1 MNTSKTVFLNA
12 IRPPW
17 PRKVLL
23 FHRIRS
29 YCLFGI
35 KAVPVSVEVDASQG
49 LPGFTLVG
57 LPDNAVRE
65 SRERVVSAIRSID
78 KVVTGFRTTV
88 NLSPADL
95 RKEGSALDLPLAIG
109 LLVATGEIE
118 VPDLERLVFV
128 GELSLDGL
136 LKPVRGVLSVAMSLP
151 DRKRD
156 VLVVPRGNEREVRL
170 VEGVR
175 YVCADS
181 LKECVGVLEKGAVSK
196 AVSAAGLAAAHGAE
210 RGAGQ
215 GYACIQGI
223 PDFKNVIGME
233 GVKRALEVAA
243 AGAHNFLL
251 VGSPGAGKSLC
262 AKCLPGILPEMTDE
276 EILETT
282 RIHSCARAAGDMEC
296 FKPVMVRPIRTPH
309 HSASM
314 VSLVGGGV
322 HLRPGEASM
331 AHNGVLFLD
340 ELPEFNRSVLEALR
354 EPMEEGLIS
363 VSRASGTVVWPAR
376 FMMGAAM
383 NPCPCGYAMDAK
395 RNCTCL
401 PEARKRYQEK
411 ISGPLLDRIDIQVS
425 VPSVEASQFASGAT
439 ISETSADIRKRVC
452 EARALQ
458 RDRFKNL
465 PFKTNAEMSSEAAK
479 SFCRLSA
486 ATERFAISAADKMG
500 LSARG
505 YFRLLKV
512 GRTIADLRGAPAVE
526 ILDLSEALRYRSFRS

>member
-1 MNTSKTVFLNA
+1 MF
-12 IRPPW
+12 R
-17 PRKVLL
+17 
-23 FHRIRS
+23 RIRS

-65 SRERVVSAIRSID
+65 SRERVVSAIRSVG

-109 LLVATGEIE
+109 MLVSTGEIE
-118 VPDLERLVFV
+118 VRNLERYVFV

-136 LKPVRGVLSVAMSLP
+136 LKPVRGVLSVAMSLV
-151 DRKRD
+151 RD
-156 VLVVPRGNEREVRL
+156 ERSILVIPKANSAEASL
-170 VEGVR
+170 VEGLKFI
-175 YVCADS
+175 CADT
-181 LKECVGVLEKGAVSK
+181 LGECIEILEG
-196 AVSAAGLAAAHGAE
+196 GAE
-210 RGAGQ
+210 NAVIVARGLTHKSVPPS
-215 GYACIQGI
+215 CDI
-223 PDFKNVIGME
+223 PDFKNVVGMG

-251 VGSPGAGKSLC
+251 VGSPGAGKTLC
-262 AKCLPGILPEMTDE
+262 ARCLPGILPEMTDE

-282 RIHSCARAAGDMEC
+282 RIHSCARRAGDSEA
-296 FKPVMVRPIRTPH
+296 FRPVLTRPFRTPH

-314 VSLVGGGV
+314 VSLVGGGAR
-322 HLRPGEASM
+322 LLPGEASL

-340 ELPEFNRSVLEALR
+340 ELPEFNRGVLEALR
-354 EPMEEGLIS
+354 EPMEDGSIS

-383 NPCPCGYAMDAK
+383 NPCPCGFSMDPK
-395 RNCTCL
+395 RACTCL
-401 PEARKRYQEK
+401 PDARKRYRER

-425 VPSVEASQFASGAT
+425 VPPVDANMFVGNPVGESSAS
-439 ISETSADIRKRVC
+439 IRERVC
-452 EARALQ
+452 AARNIQ
-458 RDRFKNL
+458 HERFVGTA
-465 PFKTNAEMSSEAAK
+465 FKSNAEMSSECAHRFAK
-479 SFCRLSA
+479 MA
-486 ATERFAISAADKMG
+486 QTTERFAISAADKMN

-505 YFRLLKV
+505 YYRLLKV
-512 GRTIADLRGAPAVE
+512 ARTIADLRKSPSVE
-526 ILDLSEALRYRSFRS
+526 VADLSEALRYKTFG

>member
-1 MNTSKTVFLNA
+1 MF
-12 IRPPW
+12 R
-17 PRKVLL
+17 
-23 FHRIRS
+23 RIRS

-109 LLVATGEIE
+109 LLVATGEVEI
-118 VPDLERLVFV
+118 PDLDKLVFV

-136 LKPVRGVLSVAMSLP
+136 LKPVRGALSIAMDLGKDP
-151 DRKRD
+151 NNI
-156 VLVVPRGNEREVRL
+156 LVFPRGNEPEVSL
-170 VEGVR
+170 VEGLR
-175 YVCADS
+175 YVCAS
-181 LKECVGVLEKGAVSK
+181 TLKECVELLEQGAEKNSIY
-196 AVSAAGLAAAHGAE
+196 AAGLKFRTFQKKVGDSFV
-210 RGAGQ
+210 
-215 GYACIQGI
+215 CDI
-223 PDFKNVIGME
+223 PDFKNVVGMDS
-233 GVKRALEVAA
+233 VKRALEVAA

-251 VGSPGAGKSLC
+251 VGSPGAGKTLC

-282 RIHSCARAAGDMEC
+282 RIHSCVRTSGDLGA
-296 FKPVMVRPIRTPH
+296 FRPVTVRPFRSPH

-314 VSLVGGGV
+314 VSLVGGGSR
-322 HLRPGEASM
+322 LKPGEASL

-340 ELPEFNRSVLEALR
+340 ELPEFNRCVLEALR
-354 EPMEEGLIS
+354 EPMEDGSIS
-363 VSRASGTVVWPAR
+363 VSRISGTVVWPAR

-383 NPCPCGYAMDAK
+383 NPCPCGYSMDSK
-395 RNCTCL
+395 RACTCL
-401 PEARKRYQEK
+401 PEARKRYQER

-425 VPSVEASQFASGAT
+425 VPTMDASLFANSGTA
-439 ISETSADIRKRVC
+439 EPSASIRQRVL
-452 EARALQ
+452 EARTIQ
-458 RDRFKNL
+458 RERFKGTT
-465 PFKTNAEMSSEAAK
+465 FKSNAEMSSNFAK
-479 SFCRLSA
+479 DSCRMSA
-486 ATERFAISAADKMG
+486 FSERFAISAADKMG

-505 YFRLLKV
+505 YYRLLKV
-512 GRTIADLRGAPAVE
+512 SRTIADLRKSECVE
-526 ILDLSEALRYRSFRS
+526 VQDLSEALRYRSFRS

>member
-1 MNTSKTVFLNA
+1 MF
-12 IRPPW
+12 R
-17 PRKVLL
+17 
-23 FHRIRS
+23 RIRS

-65 SRERVVSAIRSID
+65 SRERVISAIRSVD

-109 LLVATGEIE
+109 LLTATGEIE
-118 VPDLERLVFV
+118 IPELESLVFV
-128 GELSLDGL
+128 GELSLDGQ
-136 LKPVRGVLSVAMSLP
+136 LKPIRGALSIAMSLSEK
-151 DRKRD
+151 RKD
-156 VLVVPRGNEREVRL
+156 ILVIPYANESEVSL
-170 VEGVR
+170 VEGIR

-181 LKECVGVLEKGAVSK
+181 LKECIEKMESGAANN
-196 AVSAAGLAAAHGAE
+196 AVWAAGFRNQKRLSNTI
-210 RGAGQ
+210 RDV
-215 GYACIQGI
+215 
-223 PDFKNVIGME
+223 PDFRNVVGME

-251 VGSPGAGKSLC
+251 VGSPGAGKTLC
-262 AKCLPGILPEMTDE
+262 AKCLPGILPEMTE
-276 EILETT
+276 SEILETT
-282 RIHSCARAAGDMEC
+282 RIHSCARTAGDSEE
-296 FKPVMVRPIRTPH
+296 FKPVMIRPFRTPH

-314 VSLVGGGV
+314 VSLVGGGTR
-322 HLRPGEASM
+322 LKPGEASL

-354 EPMEEGLIS
+354 EPMEEGAIS
-363 VSRASGTVVWPAR
+363 VSRASGTVTWPAR

-383 NPCPCGYAMDAK
+383 NPCPCGYAMDPK
-395 RNCTCL
+395 RSCTCL

-425 VPSVEASQFASGAT
+425 VPPIDASQFAKCTQAES
-439 ISETSADIRKRVC
+439 SADIRKRVC
-452 EARALQ
+452 NAREIQ
-458 RDRFKNL
+458 RKRFKGTR
-465 PFKTNAEMSSEAAK
+465 FKTNAEMTSEFAK
-479 SFCRLSA
+479 ESCKLSP
-486 ATERFAISAADKMG
+486 ATERFAINAADRMN

-505 YFRLLKV
+505 YYRLLKV
-512 GRTIADLRGAPAVE
+512 GRTIADLRNAESVE
-526 ILDLSEALRYRSFRS
+526 IMDLSEALRYRAFRS

>member
-1 MNTSKTVFLNA
+1 MF
-12 IRPPW
+12 R
-17 PRKVLL
+17 
-23 FHRIRS
+23 RIRS

-118 VPDLERLVFV
+118 VPDLEHLVFV

-136 LKPVRGVLSVAMSLP
+136 LKPIRGALSIAMSLS
-151 DRKRD
+151 KKSRD
-156 VLVVPRGNEREVRL
+156 ILVIPRANECEVSL
-170 VEGVR
+170 VEGIR
-175 YVCADS
+175 YLCADS
-181 LKECVGVLEKGAVSK
+181 LKECVESLESGATGHAK
-196 AVSAAGLAAAHGAE
+196 WATGF
-210 RGAGQ
+210 RFRNKF
-215 GYACIQGI
+215 IQAPVDI

-233 GVKRALEVAA
+233 SVKRALEVAA

-251 VGSPGAGKSLC
+251 VGSPGAGKTLC
-262 AKCLPGILPEMTDE
+262 ARCLPGILPEMTE
-276 EILETT
+276 LEILETS
-282 RIHSCARAAGDMEC
+282 RIHSCAATSGDAQD
-296 FKPVMVRPIRTPH
+296 FKPVMVRPFRAPH

-314 VSLVGGGV
+314 VSLVGGGAR
-322 HLRPGEASM
+322 LKPGEASL

-340 ELPEFNRSVLEALR
+340 ELPEFNRGVLEALR
-354 EPMEEGLIS
+354 EPMEEGSIS

-383 NPCPCGYAMDAK
+383 NPCPCGYAMDPK
-395 RNCTCL
+395 RACTCL

-425 VPSVEASQFASGAT
+425 VPPVEASQFAQKSSAE
-439 ISETSADIRKRVC
+439 SSADIRRRVC
-452 EARALQ
+452 EARRVQ
-458 RDRFKNL
+458 RERFKGSR
-465 PFKTNAEMSSEAAK
+465 FKTNAEMSSEFAK
-479 SFCRLSA
+479 DSCRLSP
-486 ATERFAISAADKMG
+486 ATEKFAIAAADKMN

-505 YFRLLKV
+505 YYRLLKV
-512 GRTIADLRGAPAVE
+512 GRTIADLRNSDSVE
-526 ILDLSEALRYRSFRS
+526 IVDLSEALRYRAFRS

>member
-1 MNTSKTVFLNA
+1 M
-12 IRPPW
+12 
-17 PRKVLL
+17 
-23 FHRIRS
+23 
-29 YCLFGI
+29 
-35 KAVPVSVEVDASQG
+35 SVEVDASQG

-65 SRERVVSAIRSID
+65 SRERVVSAIRSVD

-151 DRKRD
+151 DRCGD
-156 VLVVPRGNEREVRL
+156 VLVIPRSNEQEACL

-181 LKECVGVLEKGAVSK
+181 LKECVEILEAGALSRAVTAAGISSVAGFYGAVRN
-196 AVSAAGLAAAHGAE
+196 V
-210 RGAGQ
+210 
-215 GYACIQGI
+215 
-223 PDFKNVIGME
+223 PDFKNVVGME
-233 GVKRALEVAA
+233 EVKRALEVAA

-282 RIHSCARAAGDMEC
+282 RIHSCARTAGDLDC
-296 FKPVMVRPIRTPH
+296 FKPVMTRPIRSPH

-322 HLRPGEASM
+322 RLRPGEASL

-340 ELPEFNRSVLEALR
+340 ELPEFNRCVLEALR
-354 EPMEEGLIS
+354 EPMEEGFIS
-363 VSRASGTVVWPAR
+363 VSRASGTVTWPAR

-383 NPCPCGYAMDAK
+383 NPCPCGYAMDSK
-395 RNCTCL
+395 RSCTCL

-425 VPSVEASQFASGAT
+425 VPTMDVAELSSKSPV
-439 ISETSADIRKRVC
+439 SESSADIRRRVC
-452 EARALQ
+452 AARNVQ
-458 RDRFKNL
+458 RERFRGTS
-465 PFKTNAEMSSEAAK
+465 FKANAEMSSEAARAACQM
-479 SFCRLSA
+479 SG
-486 ATERFAISAADKMG
+486 ATERFAINAADKLG

-512 GRTIADLRGAPAVE
+512 GRTIADLRGASAVE
-526 ILDLSEALRYRSFRS
+526 ILDLSEAMRYRSFRS

>member
-1 MNTSKTVFLNA
+1 MF
-12 IRPPW
+12 R
-17 PRKVLL
+17 
-23 FHRIRS
+23 RIRS

-65 SRERVVSAIRSID
+65 SRERVISAIRSVD

-109 LLVATGEIE
+109 LLTATGEIE
-118 VPDLERLVFV
+118 IPELESLVFV
-128 GELSLDGL
+128 GELSLDGQ
-136 LKPVRGVLSVAMSLP
+136 LKPIRGALSIAMSLSEK
-151 DRKRD
+151 RKD
-156 VLVVPRGNEREVRL
+156 ILVIPYANESEVSL
-170 VEGVR
+170 VEGIR

-181 LKECVGVLEKGAVSK
+181 LKECIEKMESGAANN
-196 AVSAAGLAAAHGAE
+196 AVWAAGFRNQKRLSNTI
-210 RGAGQ
+210 RDV
-215 GYACIQGI
+215 
-223 PDFKNVIGME
+223 PDFRNVVGME

-251 VGSPGAGKSLC
+251 VGSPGAGKTLC
-262 AKCLPGILPEMTDE
+262 AKCLPGILPEMTE
-276 EILETT
+276 TEILETT
-282 RIHSCARAAGDMEC
+282 RIHSCARTAGDSEE
-296 FKPVMVRPIRTPH
+296 FKPVMIRPFRTPH

-314 VSLVGGGV
+314 VSLVGGGTR
-322 HLRPGEASM
+322 LKPGEASL

-354 EPMEEGLIS
+354 EPMEEGAIS
-363 VSRASGTVVWPAR
+363 VSRASGTVTWPAR

-383 NPCPCGYAMDAK
+383 NPCPCGYAMDPK
-395 RNCTCL
+395 RSCTCL

-425 VPSVEASQFASGAT
+425 VPPIDASQFAKRTQAES
-439 ISETSADIRKRVC
+439 SADIRKRVC
-452 EARALQ
+452 SAREIQ
-458 RDRFKNL
+458 RKRFKGTR
-465 PFKTNAEMSSEAAK
+465 FKTNAEMTSEFAK
-479 SFCRLSA
+479 ESCKLSP
-486 ATERFAISAADKMG
+486 ATERFAINAANRMN

-505 YFRLLKV
+505 YYRLLKV
-512 GRTIADLRGAPAVE
+512 GRTIADLRKSESVE
-526 ILDLSEALRYRSFRS
+526 IMDLSEALRYRAFRS

>member
-1 MNTSKTVFLNA
+1 MF
-12 IRPPW
+12 R
-17 PRKVLL
+17 
-23 FHRIRS
+23 RIRS

-65 SRERVVSAIRSID
+65 SRERVISAIRSVD

-109 LLVATGEIE
+109 LLTATGEIE
-118 VPDLERLVFV
+118 IPELESLVFV
-128 GELSLDGL
+128 GELSLDGQ
-136 LKPVRGVLSVAMSLP
+136 LKPIRGALSIAMSLSEK
-151 DRKRD
+151 RKD
-156 VLVVPRGNEREVRL
+156 ILVIPYANESEVSL
-170 VEGVR
+170 VEGIR

-181 LKECVGVLEKGAVSK
+181 LKECIEKMESGAANN
-196 AVSAAGLAAAHGAE
+196 AVWAAGFRNQKRLSNNI
-210 RGAGQ
+210 RDV
-215 GYACIQGI
+215 
-223 PDFKNVIGME
+223 PDFRNVVGME

-251 VGSPGAGKSLC
+251 VGSPGAGKTLC
-262 AKCLPGILPEMTDE
+262 AKCLPGILPEMTE
-276 EILETT
+276 TEILETT
-282 RIHSCARAAGDMEC
+282 RIHSCARTAGDSEE
-296 FKPVMVRPIRTPH
+296 FKPVMIRPFRPPH

-314 VSLVGGGV
+314 VSLVGGGTR
-322 HLRPGEASM
+322 LKPGEASL

-354 EPMEEGLIS
+354 EPMEEGAIS
-363 VSRASGTVVWPAR
+363 VSRASGTVTWPAR

-383 NPCPCGYAMDAK
+383 NPCPCGYAMDPK
-395 RNCTCL
+395 RSCTCL

-425 VPSVEASQFASGAT
+425 VPPIDASQFAKCTQAES
-439 ISETSADIRKRVC
+439 SADIRKRVC
-452 EARALQ
+452 SAREFQ
-458 RDRFKNL
+458 RKRFKGTR
-465 PFKTNAEMSSEAAK
+465 FKTNAEMTSEFAK
-479 SFCRLSA
+479 ESCKLSP
-486 ATERFAISAADKMG
+486 ATERFAINAADRMN

-505 YFRLLKV
+505 YYRLLKV
-512 GRTIADLRGAPAVE
+512 GRTIADLRNAESVE
-526 ILDLSEALRYRSFRS
+526 IMDLSEALRYRAFRS

>member
-1 MNTSKTVFLNA
+1 MF
-12 IRPPW
+12 R
-17 PRKVLL
+17 
-23 FHRIRS
+23 RIRS

-65 SRERVVSAIRSID
+65 SRERVISAIRSVD

-109 LLVATGEIE
+109 LLTATGEIE
-118 VPDLERLVFV
+118 IPELESLVFV
-128 GELSLDGL
+128 GELSLDGQ
-136 LKPVRGVLSVAMSLP
+136 LKPIRGALSIAMSLSEK
-151 DRKRD
+151 RKD
-156 VLVVPRGNEREVRL
+156 ILVIPYANESEVSL
-170 VEGVR
+170 VEGIR

-181 LKECVGVLEKGAVSK
+181 LKECIEKMESGAANN
-196 AVSAAGLAAAHGAE
+196 AVWAAGFRNQKRLSNTI
-210 RGAGQ
+210 RDV
-215 GYACIQGI
+215 
-223 PDFKNVIGME
+223 PDFRNVVGME

-251 VGSPGAGKSLC
+251 VGSPGAGKTLC
-262 AKCLPGILPEMTDE
+262 AKCLPGILPEMTE
-276 EILETT
+276 SEILETT
-282 RIHSCARAAGDMEC
+282 RIHSCARTAGDSEE
-296 FKPVMVRPIRTPH
+296 FKPVMIRPFRTPH

-314 VSLVGGGV
+314 VSLVGGGTR
-322 HLRPGEASM
+322 LKPGEASL

-354 EPMEEGLIS
+354 EPMEEGAIS
-363 VSRASGTVVWPAR
+363 VSRASGTVTWPAR

-383 NPCPCGYAMDAK
+383 NPCPCGYAMDPK
-395 RNCTCL
+395 RSCTCL

-425 VPSVEASQFASGAT
+425 VPPIDASQFAKRTQAES
-439 ISETSADIRKRVC
+439 SADIRKRVC
-452 EARALQ
+452 NAREIQ
-458 RDRFKNL
+458 RKRFKGSR
-465 PFKTNAEMSSEAAK
+465 FKTNAEMSSEFAK
-479 SFCRLSA
+479 ESCKLSP
-486 ATERFAISAADKMG
+486 ATERFAINAADRMN

-505 YFRLLKV
+505 YYRLLKV
-512 GRTIADLRGAPAVE
+512 GRTIADLRNAESVE
-526 ILDLSEALRYRSFRS
+526 IMDLSEALRYRAFRS

>member
-1 MNTSKTVFLNA
+1 MF
-12 IRPPW
+12 R
-17 PRKVLL
+17 
-23 FHRIRS
+23 RIRS

-65 SRERVVSAIRSID
+65 SRERVISAIRSVD

-109 LLVATGEIE
+109 LLTATGEIE
-118 VPDLERLVFV
+118 IPELESLVFV
-128 GELSLDGL
+128 GELSLDGQ
-136 LKPVRGVLSVAMSLP
+136 LKPIRGALSIAMSLSEK
-151 DRKRD
+151 RKD
-156 VLVVPRGNEREVRL
+156 ILVIPYANESEVSL
-170 VEGVR
+170 VEGIR

-181 LKECVGVLEKGAVSK
+181 LKECIEKMESGAANN
-196 AVSAAGLAAAHGAE
+196 AVWAAGFRNQKRLSNTI
-210 RGAGQ
+210 RDV
-215 GYACIQGI
+215 
-223 PDFKNVIGME
+223 PDFRNVVGME

-251 VGSPGAGKSLC
+251 VGSPGAGKTLC
-262 AKCLPGILPEMTDE
+262 AKCLPGILPEMTE
-276 EILETT
+276 TEILETT
-282 RIHSCARAAGDMEC
+282 RIHSCARTAGDSEE
-296 FKPVMVRPIRTPH
+296 FKPVMIRPFRTPH

-314 VSLVGGGV
+314 VSLVGGGTR
-322 HLRPGEASM
+322 LKPGEASL

-354 EPMEEGLIS
+354 EPMEEGAIS
-363 VSRASGTVVWPAR
+363 VSRASGTVTWPAR

-383 NPCPCGYAMDAK
+383 NPCPCGYAMDPK
-395 RNCTCL
+395 RSCTCL

-425 VPSVEASQFASGAT
+425 VPPIDASQFAKCTQAES
-439 ISETSADIRKRVC
+439 SADIRKRVC
-452 EARALQ
+452 SAREIQ
-458 RDRFKNL
+458 RKRFKGTR
-465 PFKTNAEMSSEAAK
+465 FKTNAEMTSEFAK
-479 SFCRLSA
+479 ESCKLSP
-486 ATERFAISAADKMG
+486 ATERFAINAADRMN

-505 YFRLLKV
+505 YYRLLKV
-512 GRTIADLRGAPAVE
+512 GRTIADLRNAESVE
-526 ILDLSEALRYRSFRS
+526 IMDLSEALRYRAFRS